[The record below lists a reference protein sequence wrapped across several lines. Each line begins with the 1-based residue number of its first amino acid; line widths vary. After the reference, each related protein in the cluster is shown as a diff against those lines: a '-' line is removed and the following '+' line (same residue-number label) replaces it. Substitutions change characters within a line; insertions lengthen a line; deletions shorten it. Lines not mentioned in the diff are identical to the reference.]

1 MTFDAK
7 AFRETCLCPDPY
19 CPMHAKH
26 HCGSEMI
33 IDDPDSL
40 AFCPECLTDG
50 LPVGV
55 CRT

>member
-19 CPMHAKH
+19 CPVHAKH
-26 HCGSEMI
+26 WCGALMI